1 MMAVP
6 TYGSMSRIDA
16 SPNGRSGVD
25 KGNSRRGG
33 AGHWPVHAELPG
45 SATIS
50 HSRSGLGSST
60 ICRLSA
66 AALLIGEP
74 KVEWPAW
81 YAS

>member
-50 HSRSGLGSST
+50 H
-60 ICRLSA
+60 
-66 AALLIGEP
+66 
-74 KVEWPAW
+74 
-81 YAS
+81 